1 MIGYNCQIGTLHN
14 SAISIKELLPVI
26 SKPVIKHGEV
36 LGDFFEKM
44 MKWLISY
51 FENLFKAKLDYFKII
66 IFNY

>member
-1 MIGYNCQIGTLHN
+1 
-14 SAISIKELLPVI
+14 LPVI

-51 FENLFKAKLDYFKII
+51 FENLFKAKLDYF
-66 IFNY
+66 